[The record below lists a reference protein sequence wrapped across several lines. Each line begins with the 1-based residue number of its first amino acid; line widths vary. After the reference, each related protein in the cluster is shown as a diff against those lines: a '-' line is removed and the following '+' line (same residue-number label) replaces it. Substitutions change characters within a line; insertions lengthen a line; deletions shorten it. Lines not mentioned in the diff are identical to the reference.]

1 MLDIILIILGVLCL
15 ITGLMGCI
23 LPFLPGPPVAY
34 LGLVLLHFTD
44 KVQYTTTQLIVWL
57 LIVVVVQ
64 ILDYFTP
71 MLGSKYSGGSKWG
84 NWGCIIGT
92 LIGLLFLPWGVIF
105 GPFLGAVIGE
115 LLGNKEFS
123 QALRSGVG
131 SLIGFL
137 LGTFLKFVVCGYFC
151 YQFIVGFIRSYNS
164 FCTDLNYKF
173 LLLFGTKRGKTRPR
187 QQRND
192 IPYSVLSALS
202 ANALSEGDS
211 G

>member
-44 KVQYTTTQLIVWL
+44 KVQYTTTRLIVWL

-105 GPFLGAVIGE
+105 GPFLGAVVGE
-115 LLGNKEFS
+115 LIGNKEFS

-137 LGTFLKFVVCGYFC
+137 LGTFLKFAVCGYFC
-151 YQFIVGFIRSYNS
+151 YQFIVGFIRS
-164 FCTDLNYKF
+164 
-173 LLLFGTKRGKTRPR
+173 
-187 QQRND
+187 
-192 IPYSVLSALS
+192 
-202 ANALSEGDS
+202 
-211 G
+211 

>member
-57 LIVVVVQ
+57 LIVLVVQ
-64 ILDYFTP
+64 VLDYFTP
-71 MLGSKYSGGSKWG
+71 MLGSKYSGGSRWG

-137 LGTFLKFVVCGYFC
+137 LGTFLKFVVCGYFF
-151 YQFIVGFIRSYNS
+151 YQFIVGFIRS
-164 FCTDLNYKF
+164 
-173 LLLFGTKRGKTRPR
+173 
-187 QQRND
+187 
-192 IPYSVLSALS
+192 
-202 ANALSEGDS
+202 
-211 G
+211 

>member
-57 LIVVVVQ
+57 LIVLVVQ
-64 ILDYFTP
+64 VLDYFTP
-71 MLGSKYSGGSKWG
+71 MLGSKYSGGSRWG

-123 QALRSGVG
+123 QALRSGGG
-131 SLIGFL
+131 SVIGFL

-151 YQFIVGFIRSYNS
+151 YQFIVGFIRS
-164 FCTDLNYKF
+164 
-173 LLLFGTKRGKTRPR
+173 
-187 QQRND
+187 
-192 IPYSVLSALS
+192 
-202 ANALSEGDS
+202 
-211 G
+211 

>member
-57 LIVVVVQ
+57 LIVLVVQ
-64 ILDYFTP
+64 VLDYFTP
-71 MLGSKYSGGSKWG
+71 MLGSKYSGGSRWG

-137 LGTFLKFVVCGYFC
+137 LGTFLKFVA
-151 YQFIVGFIRSYNS
+151 I
-164 FCTDLNYKF
+164 
-173 LLLFGTKRGKTRPR
+173 
-187 QQRND
+187 
-192 IPYSVLSALS
+192 SVISL
-202 ANALSEGDS
+202 
-211 G
+211 

>member
-15 ITGLMGCI
+15 ITGLMGSI

-57 LIVVVVQ
+57 LIVLVVQ
-64 ILDYFTP
+64 VLDYFTP
-71 MLGSKYSGGSKWG
+71 MLGSKYSGGSRWG

-151 YQFIVGFIRSYNS
+151 YQFIVGFIRS
-164 FCTDLNYKF
+164 
-173 LLLFGTKRGKTRPR
+173 
-187 QQRND
+187 
-192 IPYSVLSALS
+192 
-202 ANALSEGDS
+202 
-211 G
+211 

>member
-57 LIVVVVQ
+57 LIVLVVQ
-64 ILDYFTP
+64 VLDYFTP
-71 MLGSKYSGGSKWG
+71 MLGSKYSGDSRWG

-151 YQFIVGFIRSYNS
+151 YQFIVGFIRS
-164 FCTDLNYKF
+164 
-173 LLLFGTKRGKTRPR
+173 
-187 QQRND
+187 
-192 IPYSVLSALS
+192 
-202 ANALSEGDS
+202 
-211 G
+211 

>member
-1 MLDIILIILGVLCL
+1 MLDIILIILGVLSL
-15 ITGLMGCI
+15 ITGQKGCI

-151 YQFIVGFIRSYNS
+151 YQFIVGFIRS
-164 FCTDLNYKF
+164 
-173 LLLFGTKRGKTRPR
+173 
-187 QQRND
+187 
-192 IPYSVLSALS
+192 
-202 ANALSEGDS
+202 
-211 G
+211 

>member
-57 LIVVVVQ
+57 LIVLVVQ
-64 ILDYFTP
+64 VLDYFTP
-71 MLGSKYSGGSKWG
+71 MLGSKYSGGSRWG

-137 LGTFLKFVVCGYFC
+137 LGTFLKFVVCGYFR
-151 YQFIVGFIRSYNS
+151 YQFIVGFIRS
-164 FCTDLNYKF
+164 
-173 LLLFGTKRGKTRPR
+173 
-187 QQRND
+187 
-192 IPYSVLSALS
+192 
-202 ANALSEGDS
+202 
-211 G
+211 